1 MSEQLKS
8 ENILLNLLLNKKW
21 RIIRHIVML
30 TVLAVNFYPN
40 INPGILKKMNIA
52 NADIMIKELKQAT
65 IVVYFMSVLILYVNL
80 LILIPELLLKN
91 KFIFYLFACI
101 LLAVLYFFGEYSI
114 STYFLKEAAA
124 FGPVMEFSVK
134 GFIDSALIPL
144 IFLSATAGY
153 KIFKKWITDTRLLTE
168 MKEAKIQEELT
179 NLKNQV
185 NPHFLFNT
193 LNNLHTLINTD
204 AAKASA
210 VVLGLSDVLRYQL
223 YEANADKVLLKKDI
237 EILSQF
243 LELEKIRR
251 DNFQFSININGN
263 INGILIHPFIFIS
276 FVENAIK
283 HSADN
288 KAFSY
293 MTIDFAVTG
302 NQLNFCCKNSKPVLA
317 SVKKPGGLGLLNI
330 KRRLELL
337 YPAAFVLEIKDDI
350 KEYIVNLKL
359 PL

>member
-1 MSEQLKS
+1 MTEPLKS
-8 ENILLNLLLNKKW
+8 ENILLNFLLDKKW
-21 RIIRHIVML
+21 RLVRHIAML
-30 TVLAVNFYPN
+30 IILAINVYPS
-40 INPGILKKMNIA
+40 IDSVILKKMNIV
-52 NADIMIKELKQAT
+52 NADRMIIELKQAT
-65 IVVYFMSVLILYVNL
+65 VVVYFMSVLLLYINL
-80 LILIPELLLKN
+80 LILIPQLLLKN
-91 KFIFYLFACI
+91 KFAYYFFACI
-101 LLAVLYFFGEYSI
+101 SLAVLFFFGVYSI
-114 STYFLKEAAA
+114 SKYFLKEVSAY
-124 FGPVMEFSVK
+124 GPIVDFSIK
-134 GFIDSALIPL
+134 GFIDSALMPL
-144 IFLSATAGY
+144 IFFSATAGY
-153 KIFKKWITDTRLLTE
+153 KIFKKWIFDTRLLTE
-168 MKEAKIQEELT
+168 MKEAKIQDELT

-237 EILSQF
+237 EILSQL

-251 DNFQFSININGN
+251 DNFQFSINVEGN
-263 INGILIHPFIFIS
+263 TNGITIHPFIFIS

-283 HSADN
+283 HSSDN
-288 KAFSY
+288 RAFSY
-293 MTIDFAVTG
+293 ITVDFAVTE
-302 NQLNFCCKNSKPVLA
+302 NQLNFNCKNSKPVMVA
-317 SVKKPGGLGLLNI
+317 ARKIGGLGLQNI

-337 YPAAFVLEIKDDI
+337 YPGVFVLDIKDDS